1 MTKFLQ
7 FEPAFNVQSGRV
19 VVWIIGCAGCRLEYC
34 QESAI
39 IETSSIFQPKTRLM
53 KKIAINGF
61 GRIGRAALK
70 VIFETNDLELV
81 GVNDLL
87 SIENAAYLL
96 KYDSNYGKYDR
107 DIQINGDI
115 LTIDG
120 KPVKYTSEKNIESL
134 PWASLEVDVVI
145 ESTGIFTN
153 QTDAEKHLAAG
164 AKFVVISGPT
174 KDTPTVVHGV
184 NTEDGKVSV
193 FSCASC
199 TTNNISPIIEILGRR
214 LGIKKAILNTT
225 HAYTASQT
233 LVDAP
238 SKREPRMGRAAATNL
253 APAATGAAVATTKAL
268 PQYAGKFDGIAVRVP
283 VPVGSISDIT
293 FIAERATSVQEINQ
307 ILIEEAA
314 TSRYEKVV
322 AVTDEPLVSSD
333 IIKSPYAATVD
344 LEMTRVVDGDLVKV
358 MAWYDNEWGFTNQMI
373 RQIQSI

>member
-1 MTKFLQ
+1 MQICAIKSIDFLLK
-7 FEPAFNVQSGRV
+7 N
-19 VVWIIGCAGCRLEYC
+19 
-34 QESAI
+34 
-39 IETSSIFQPKTRLM
+39 SIM

-70 VIFETNDLELV
+70 IIFENNDLELV
-81 GVNDLL
+81 GVNDLM

-96 KYDSNYGKYDR
+96 KYDSNYGKYEKEVR
-107 DIQINGDI
+107 VVGD
-115 LTIDG
+115 TIVVGG
-120 KPVKYTSEKNIESL
+120 KVVKYHSIREIEKL
-134 PWASLEVDVVI
+134 PWKALGVDVVI
-145 ESTGIFTN
+145 ESTGFFTN
-153 QTDAEKHLAAG
+153 QADAEKHIASG

-184 NTEDGKVSV
+184 NTEDGKVAV

-199 TTNNISPIIEILGRR
+199 TTNSISPIIEILGRR

-238 SKREPRMGRAAATNL
+238 SKREPRMGRAAGINL
-253 APAATGAAVATTKAL
+253 APAATGAAIATTKAL

-283 VPVGSISDIT
+283 VALGSISDIT
-293 FIAERATSVQEINQ
+293 FIAERNTTVEEINQ
-307 ILIEEAA
+307 ILMEESA
-314 TSRYEKVV
+314 TERYEKVV

-333 IIKSPYAATVD
+333 IAKSTFAATVD

-358 MAWYDNEWGFTNQMI
+358 MAWYDNEWGFTSQMI
-373 RQIQSI
+373 RQIQSL

>member
-1 MTKFLQ
+1 
-7 FEPAFNVQSGRV
+7 
-19 VVWIIGCAGCRLEYC
+19 
-34 QESAI
+34 
-39 IETSSIFQPKTRLM
+39 M

-70 VIFETNDLELV
+70 IIFESQDLELV
-81 GVNDLL
+81 GINDLM

-96 KYDSNYGKYDR
+96 KYDSNYGKYEK
-107 DIQINGDI
+107 DIRVEGDI
-115 LTIDG
+115 IYIG
-120 KPVKYTSEKNIESL
+120 NKPVKYTSIRDIENL
-134 PWASLEVDVVI
+134 PWKSLGADVII
-145 ESTGIFTN
+145 ESTGLFTN
-153 QTDAEKHLAAG
+153 KQDAEKHLTSG
-164 AKFVVISGPT
+164 ASFVVISGPT

-184 NTEDGKVSV
+184 NTEDGKVAV

-238 SKREPRMGRAAATNL
+238 SKREPRMGRAAAINL

-293 FIAERATSVQEINQ
+293 FIAERPTTVEEINR

-314 TSRYEKVV
+314 TPRYEKVV

-333 IIKSPYAATVD
+333 IAKS
-344 LEMTRVVDGDLVKV
+344 
-358 MAWYDNEWGFTNQMI
+358 
-373 RQIQSI
+373 